1 MIEVNNKKWS
11 QWFLLIIQRWILFIT
26 QVDTVIVMED
36 CKTLNPSSFFQILS
50 QIAYYS
56 RKNRGQNDD
65 DGTFHEEN
73 DNTIANER
81 TPLLA

>member
-1 MIEVNNKKWS
+1 
-11 QWFLLIIQRWILFIT
+11 
-26 QVDTVIVMED
+26 MED